1 MGCHILNKFLSLL
14 NLRLVK
20 SDKYHFVNHKI
31 NEIKDS
37 GRSNLLDLLSRFN
50 QLDYENLLK
59 YSKSQ
64 IGQDIFAISLLSGK
78 KNGYFVEFGATDGIG
93 LSNTYMLEKEFSWSG
108 ILAEPGKNWHYEL
121 IANRSCKIDFRCIS
135 DKTGKQ
141 VVFYE
146 SDSPELSTISGLEKS
161 DSNIR
166 KLKDSYNVETLSLN
180 DLLLN
185 HKAPKVIDLLSIDT
199 EGSELSILESFNFDN
214 YQFAIIV
221 CEHNF
226 TQNREKI
233 FTLLTANGYKR
244 VWHEFT
250 QFDDWY
256 ILPELIDNFI

>member
-1 MGCHILNKFLSLL
+1 MRRLILNRFLSFL

-20 SDKYHFVNHKI
+20 SDKYFYVNHKI

-37 GRSNLLDLLSRFN
+37 GRIDLLKLLSKSN
-50 QLDYENLLK
+50 SLDYENLLK

-64 IGQDIFAISLLSGK
+64 IGQDIFTISLLSGK

-93 LSNTYMLEKEFSWSG
+93 LSNTYMLEKNFSWSG
-108 ILAEPGKNWHYEL
+108 ILAEPGKNWHNKL
-121 IANRSCKIDFRCIS
+121 ISNRSCKVDLRCIS
-135 DKTGKQ
+135 DISGKQ
-141 VVFYE
+141 ISFYE
-146 SDSPELSTISGLEKS
+146 SYSPELSTISGLEKS
-161 DSNIR
+161 DSNLR
-166 KLKDSYNVETLSLN
+166 KLKESYSVETVSLN
-180 DLLLN
+180 DLLLH

-199 EGSELSILESFNFDN
+199 EGSELSILENFNFEN
-214 YQFAIIV
+214 YKFAIIV

-233 FTLLTANGYKR
+233 FNLLTTNGYKR

>member
-1 MGCHILNKFLSLL
+1 M

-37 GRSNLLDLLSRFN
+37 GRSDLLNLLSKSN
-50 QLDYENLLK
+50 HLDYKNLLK

-64 IGQDIFAISLLSGK
+64 IGQDIFAISLLSGRK
-78 KNGYFVEFGATDGIG
+78 HGYFVEFGATDGIG
-93 LSNTYMLEKEFSWSG
+93 LSNTYMLEKNFSWGG
-108 ILAEPGKNWHYEL
+108 ILAEPGKNWHKEL
-121 IANRSCKIDFRCIS
+121 MANRGCEIDLRCIS
-135 DKTGKQ
+135 DESGKQ
-141 VVFYE
+141 IVFYE

-166 KLKDSYNVETLSLN
+166 KLKDSYSVETVSLN
-180 DLLLN
+180 DLLLHHN
-185 HKAPKVIDLLSIDT
+185 APKVIDFLSIDT
-199 EGSELSILESFNFDN
+199 EGSELSILENFNFEN
-214 YQFAIIV
+214 YKFAIIV

-226 TQNREKI
+226 TQNRKKI
-233 FTLLTANGYKR
+233 FNLLTAKGYKR

-256 ILPELIDNFI
+256 ILPELIDNLI

>member
-1 MGCHILNKFLSLL
+1 LNKIINRLL
-14 NLRLVK
+14 GLANLRLVMASRYFYLNNKIDEIADDARK
-20 SDKYHFVNHKI
+20 SLINLILQSSFSDLEKI
-31 NEIKDS
+31 IK
-37 GRSNLLDLLSRFN
+37 L
-50 QLDYENLLK
+50 
-59 YSKSQ
+59 SKSQ
-64 IGQDIFAISLLSGK
+64 IGQDLFVVALLSGK

-108 ILAEPGKNWHYEL
+108 ILAEPGKNWHKNL

-135 DKTGKQ
+135 DTSGKQ
-141 VVFYE
+141 IVFYE

-166 KLKDSYNVETLSLN
+166 KLKDSYSVETVSLN
-180 DLLLN
+180 ELLLH
-185 HKAPKVIDLLSIDT
+185 HKAPKIIDLLSIDT
-199 EGSELSILESFNFDN
+199 EGSELSILESFNFNN
-214 YQFAIIV
+214 YKFAIIV

-233 FTLLTANGYKR
+233 FTLLNANGYKR

>member
-37 GRSNLLDLLSRFN
+37 GRSNLLDLLSRSN
-50 QLDYENLLK
+50 RLDYENLLK

-108 ILAEPGKNWHYEL
+108 ILAEPGKNWHNEL

-135 DKTGKQ
+135 GKQ

-180 DLLLN
+180 DLLL
-185 HKAPKVIDLLSIDT
+185 HHEAPKVIDLLSIDT
-199 EGSELSILESFNFDN
+199 EGSELLILENFNFDN
-214 YQFAIIV
+214 YKFAIIV

-256 ILPELIDNFI
+256 IFPQLIDNFI

>member
-1 MGCHILNKFLSLL
+1 MNKIINRLL
-14 NLRLVK
+14 GLANLRLVMASRYFYLNNKIDEIADDARK
-20 SDKYHFVNHKI
+20 SLINLILQSSFSDLEKI
-31 NEIKDS
+31 IK
-37 GRSNLLDLLSRFN
+37 L
-50 QLDYENLLK
+50 
-59 YSKSQ
+59 SKSQ
-64 IGQDIFAISLLSGK
+64 IGQDLFVVALLSGK

-108 ILAEPGKNWHYEL
+108 ILAEPGKNWHKNL

-135 DKTGKQ
+135 DTSGKQ
-141 VVFYE
+141 IVFYE

-166 KLKDSYNVETLSLN
+166 KLKDSYSVETVSLY
-180 DLLLN
+180 DLLSH
-185 HKAPKVIDLLSIDT
+185 HKAPNVIDFLSIDT
-199 EGSELSILESFNFDN
+199 EGSELSILESFNFNN
-214 YQFAIIV
+214 YKFAIIV

-233 FTLLTANGYKR
+233 FTLLNANGYKR

>member
-1 MGCHILNKFLSLL
+1 MNKIINRLL
-14 NLRLVK
+14 GLANLRLVVASRYFYLNNK
-20 SDKYHFVNHKI
+20 IDEIADDARKILINLILRSSFSDLEKI
-31 NEIKDS
+31 IK
-37 GRSNLLDLLSRFN
+37 L
-50 QLDYENLLK
+50 
-59 YSKSQ
+59 SKSQ
-64 IGQDIFAISLLSGK
+64 IGQDLFVVALLSGK

-108 ILAEPGKNWHYEL
+108 ILAEPGKNWHNAL

-135 DKTGKQ
+135 DISGKQ
-141 VVFYE
+141 IVFYE

-166 KLKDSYNVETLSLN
+166 KLKDSYSVETVSLN
-180 DLLLN
+180 DLLSH
-185 HKAPKVIDLLSIDT
+185 HKAPKVIDFLSIDT
-199 EGSELSILESFNFDN
+199 EGSELSILESFNFNN
-214 YQFAIIV
+214 YKFAIIV

-233 FTLLTANGYKR
+233 FTLLNANGYKR

>member
-20 SDKYHFVNHKI
+20 SDRYHYVNHKI

-37 GRSNLLDLLSRFN
+37 GRSNLLDLLSRSN

-59 YSKSQ
+59 QSKSQ

-108 ILAEPGKNWHYEL
+108 ILAEPGKNWHKNL

-135 DKTGKQ
+135 DKSGKQ

-180 DLLLN
+180 DLLL
-185 HKAPKVIDLLSIDT
+185 HHEAPKVIDLLSIDT
-199 EGSELSILESFNFDN
+199 EGSELSILENFNFDN
-214 YQFAIIV
+214 YKFAIIV

-233 FTLLTANGYKR
+233 FNLLTSNGYKR

-256 ILPELIDNFI
+256 IFPELIDNLI